1 MPEFTYENQDD
12 DDLGDRG
19 MVPLQALELAVD
31 GGWEMREFVEKLRG
45 EHGQE
50 SQEIAQMW
58 LGTGG
63 FLLTP
68 EFWMCLG
75 RALWWTGT
83 RMLAL
88 DGQSGRYRRP
98 LYEGVR
104 WAAIALTSKPE
115 ERLKQQEAFWTEV
128 LASRL
133 SA

>member
-75 RALWWTGT
+75 RALCGGPERGCSRWTVNPDAIGAHS
-83 RMLAL
+83 MKAF
-88 DGQSGRYRRP
+88 DGPR
-98 LYEGVR
+98 
-104 WAAIALTSKPE
+104 
-115 ERLKQQEAFWTEV
+115 
-128 LASRL
+128 SR
-133 SA
+133 